1 MFGCLYGHGYM
12 SPYSEQF
19 FSTKNIKNY
28 GFRQM
33 KTNKF
38 HVDIKKSL
46 FFAWYRFDIMLL
58 TTGRLLCYMRFGL
71 GLDKN

>member
-1 MFGCLYGHGYM
+1 
-12 SPYSEQF
+12 
-19 FSTKNIKNY
+19 
-28 GFRQM
+28 M

-38 HVDIKKSL
+38 HVDKKKSL